1 MATYIRYAHKCEKLV
16 RRLDEARDRLEI
28 ATRVVAVTVL
38 DKGTGTFTLTF
49 VFYDG
54 TEISFNQD
62 ELLNG
67 DVFQWNT
74 ERLLLTNTAQAGLT
88 VKFLVDVQLEGEKTI
103 APA

>member
-1 MATYIRYAHKCEKLV
+1 MATYIRYAHKAEKLEK
-16 RRLDEARDRLEI
+16 RLDEARDRLEI
-28 ATRVVAVTVL
+28 ATKVVAITIL

-49 VFYDG
+49 IFYDS
-54 TEISFNQD
+54 TELSFTQD

-67 DVFQWNT
+67 DVFQWNI

-88 VKFLVDVQLEGEKTI
+88 LKLLVDVQLPGEKTI